1 MPEKQSIIDKT
12 FDRLRSLYEKNGFK
26 PGRFLKAGLKQGW
39 NALIGSEGQ
48 CGMAMSFSGF
58 EAAFGRH
65 PLDVPRLQSFI
76 GSDLF
81 DVASAYI
88 QSKSWQE
95 RSIGVAAMVA
105 LSQPLVTPKS
115 LAARGFDA
123 AYGKTDFAGCLKP
136 DDIVCVVGYGG
147 GIKRLMGRC
156 RELHVT
162 DMRPRESFQ
171 TTLITDGS
179 VEFVP
184 SSIVVHTESANREV
198 LSKATA
204 VAITGSAIV
213 NGSLDKL
220 LGYVLKA
227 RFVTIY
233 GGSAGFIPD
242 VLFEHGVHM
251 VHSSRIS
258 DPHAFER
265 GMINDLNME
274 AVMQRTQT
282 MQAIR
287 TLKD

>member
-1 MPEKQSIIDKT
+1 
-12 FDRLRSLYEKNGFK
+12 
-26 PGRFLKAGLKQGW
+26 
-39 NALIGSEGQ
+39 
-48 CGMAMSFSGF
+48 
-58 EAAFGRH
+58 
-65 PLDVPRLQSFI
+65 
-76 GSDLF
+76 
-81 DVASAYI
+81 
-88 QSKSWQE
+88 
-95 RSIGVAAMVA
+95 
-105 LSQPLVTPKS
+105 
-115 LAARGFDA
+115 
-123 AYGKTDFAGCLKP
+123 
-136 DDIVCVVGYGG
+136 
-147 GIKRLMGRC
+147 MGRC